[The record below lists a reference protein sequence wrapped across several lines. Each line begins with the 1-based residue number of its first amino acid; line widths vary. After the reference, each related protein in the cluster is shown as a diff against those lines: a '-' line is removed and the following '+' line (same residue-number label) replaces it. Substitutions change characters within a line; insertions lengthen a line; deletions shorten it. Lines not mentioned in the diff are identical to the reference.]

1 MTPRG
6 TDAGGKDAGS
16 RSDGR
21 LEGTVV
27 LIVGGTSGLG
37 LSAALACEAAGARV
51 AVSGR
56 NPEKLDRA
64 RAQLSREAQVLSG
77 DAQNPEAVNGILDDV
92 LKRHGRLD
100 ALYHVAGGSGRSLG
114 DGPLHE
120 ISDEGWTG
128 SLHLNLDTLFYS
140 NRAAVRQFL
149 KQGEGGVIL
158 NMASVLAFSPAPRF
172 FSTHAYAAAKAGII
186 GFSRS
191 TAAYYA
197 RDDIRVN
204 VIAPALVDTPMAERA
219 VGNDEIMDFVRSKQ
233 PLDGGRVGAPD
244 DYDGAAVFLLSEEA
258 AFMTGQ
264 VVTIDG
270 GWTVSDGQYGN
281 DDGDRRDDGR
291 SGEV

>member
-1 MTPRG
+1 MAQQAEGAGDRG
-6 TDAGGKDAGS
+6 AGDRSAGDGAAEE
-16 RSDGR
+16 RSGGR
-21 LEGTVV
+21 LAGKVV

-37 LSAALACEAAGARV
+37 LSAARACEAAGARI
-51 AVSGR
+51 AVTGR
-56 NPEKLDRA
+56 NPGKLEQARA
-64 RAQLSREAQVLSG
+64 RLSGEAQVLSG
-77 DAQNPEAVNGILDDV
+77 DARDPKAVEHILADV
-92 LKRHGRLD
+92 LRRHGRLD

-120 ISDEGWTG
+120 ISDDGWAG
-128 SLHLNLDTLFYS
+128 SMHLNLDTVFYS

-149 KQGEGGVIL
+149 KQGQGGVVL
-158 NMASVLAFSPAPRF
+158 NMASVLGFSPAPRF

-219 VGNDEIMDFVRSKQ
+219 VGNDEIMNFVRSKQ
-233 PLDGGRVGAPD
+233 PLDGGRVGAPE
-244 DYDGAAVFLLSEEA
+244 DYDGAAVFLLSEES

-270 GWTVSDGQYGN
+270 GWTVSDGQY
-281 DDGDRRDDGR
+281 
-291 SGEV
+291 SG